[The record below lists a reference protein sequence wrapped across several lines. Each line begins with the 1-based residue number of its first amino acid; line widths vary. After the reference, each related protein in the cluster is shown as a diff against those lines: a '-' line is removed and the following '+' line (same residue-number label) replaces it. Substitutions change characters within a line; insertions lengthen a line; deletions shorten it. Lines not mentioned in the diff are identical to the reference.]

1 MNLKNDLKEFEDWRL
16 VGVNGASVS
25 DKIVDWGVQI
35 LLEGKYKD
43 TILVFG
49 EMSFDEVE
57 ENESAQMSFEYNIFH
72 SPNKNVTQDE
82 ELNEMAGDIMVSVL
96 EKAIDE
102 GKAVFNEREP
112 EQDHTTITLDE

>member
-57 ENESAQMSFEYNIFH
+57 ENESAQMTFEYNIFH
-72 SPNKNVTQDE
+72 SPNKNVIQDE

>member
-72 SPNKNVTQDE
+72 SPNKNVIQNE
-82 ELNEMAGDIMVSVL
+82 ELNEIAGDIMVSVL

>member
-72 SPNKNVTQDE
+72 SPNKNVIQNE

-102 GKAVFNEREP
+102 GKAVFNERES

>member
-1 MNLKNDLKEFEDWRL
+1 MKSNNELKEFEDWRL

-35 LLEGKYKD
+35 LREGPYKD

-49 EMSFDEVE
+49 EMNFEEVDEDE
-57 ENESAQMSFEYNIFH
+57 TAKMTFQYNIFH
-72 SPNKNVTQDE
+72 SPNKDLVEDQD
-82 ELNEMAGDIMVSVL
+82 LNEFAGDIIVSAL

-112 EQDHTTITLDE
+112 EQDYPTITLDQ

>member
-1 MNLKNDLKEFEDWRL
+1 MNLKSDLKEFEHWRL

>member
-72 SPNKNVTQDE
+72 SPNTNVIQNE
-82 ELNEMAGDIMVSVL
+82 ELNEIAGDIMVSVL

>member
-72 SPNKNVTQDE
+72 SPNKNVIQNE